1 MKKMV
6 SLCAL
11 ALLAGSAIADVELFN
26 GDTTGGPTYNRALAG
41 NPPTGL
47 SAVGTAVAYQVIPM
61 YTDSNDSVN
70 FDIILAGASFD
81 TFMHLYGPGG
91 FNPGAA
97 LTNVIIG
104 DDDSSSFG
112 SNSMFTTNLT
122 GGTQYYVVVSGFDN
136 GDFGTYTLQMSALS
150 ADITVGLIP
159 APSALA
165 MLGLTGLVA
174 RRRR

>member
-1 MKKMV
+1 MKKLV
-6 SLCAL
+6 SLCAF
-11 ALLAGSAIADVELFN
+11 ALLAGSAMADVEVYN
-26 GDTTGGPTYNRALAG
+26 GDTTGGSTFNRALAG

-47 SAVGTAVAYQVIPM
+47 SGVGTAVRYEVVPM
-61 YTDSNDSVN
+61 YTDVNASVL
-70 FDIILAGASFD
+70 FDIVSAASGFD

-91 FNPGAA
+91 FNPGSA
-97 LTNVIIG
+97 LSNVIIG
-104 DDDSSSFG
+104 DDDSGTG
-112 SNSMFTTNLT
+112 SNSLFTTNLS

-136 GDFGTYTLQMSALS
+136 ADFGTYTLQMSSTS
-150 ADITVGLIP
+150 ANVTIGMIP

>member
-1 MKKMV
+1 MKKVV
-6 SLCAL
+6 SLCAF
-11 ALLAGSAIADVELFN
+11 ALLAGSVMADVEEYN
-26 GDTTGGPTYNRALAG
+26 GDTTGAPTFNRALAG

-47 SAVGTAVAYQVIPM
+47 SGVGTAVAYEVIPM
-61 YTDSNDSVN
+61 YTNINASVI
-70 FDIILAGASFD
+70 FDIIAAGPGFD

-91 FNPGAA
+91 FNPASA
-97 LTNVIIG
+97 LSNVIIG
-104 DDDSSSFG
+104 DDDSG
-112 SNSMFTTNLT
+112 AGANSLFTTNLM

-136 GDFGTYTLQMSALS
+136 GDFGTFTLQMSSTS
-150 ADITVGLIP
+150 ADITIGMIP